1 MSDIDTS
8 PAALRALAAK
18 AGLTEP
24 ADRMAAPFWA
34 AAARDALRALAA
46 EKEAAIKPHDS
57 NRAGIAQAL
66 AMARNDIR
74 RAFDRDEITAE
85 DYRRMNDELD
95 RNAGI
100 VRADPK
106 PPMSA
111 AEKEASDR
119 VPGCEA
125 PARVLAE
132 WLGYAWDGLHDRDIS
147 NRYPDW
153 VYDDI
158 GGKNFQGG
166 RPALRRVAQAMLAAA
181 TVKPDLTVG
190 EEVTPL
196 KAVAVMG
203 VRPPLAQESSP
214 IISTTVDLR
223 TLAGAATPGPWQV
236 VTYRTPFSITRHD
249 GTTCSGEHVGRD
261 IATVRHHPQSHA
273 PYPIVTLGI
282 GVTQETPVHFVFI
295 RPEDADYLAA
305 VSPEV
310 VLALLDT
317 IDALRA
323 SLAAAEK
330 ERDAQTTPL
339 LWWKDHAL
347 KVETERDAAIARAE
361 KAEADLKY
369 VNEARALDL
378 ADHQTKIKEMAERIR
393 KAEAERDAA
402 RWQPIET
409 APRDRT
415 LIDLWAGERIAN
427 CAWNVPSKCWAER
440 VGASFDGK
448 HWAVVNNPTH
458 WMPLPAAPANP
469 EDPAHD

>member
-1 MSDIDTS
+1 MPDIDTS
-8 PAALRALAAK
+8 PAALRALAEALVTPKLGETATVHFK
-18 AGLTEP
+18 ALSLVKVTE
-24 ADRMAAPFWA
+24 M
-34 AAARDALRALAA
+34 LRALAA
-46 EKEAAIKPHDS
+46 EKEAA
-57 NRAGIAQAL
+57 
-66 AMARNDIR
+66 
-74 RAFDRDEITAE
+74 DR
-85 DYRRMNDELD
+85 
-95 RNAGI
+95 G
-100 VRADPK
+100 
-106 PPMSA
+106 
-111 AEKEASDR
+111 
-119 VPGCEA
+119 PGCEA
-125 PARVLAE
+125 AARVLAE
-132 WLGYAWDGLHDRDIS
+132 WFGYAWDGLHDRDIS

-153 VYDDI
+153 VYDGI
-158 GGKNFQGG
+158 GGKKFQGG

-203 VRPPLAQESSP
+203 VRPPLAQEASP

-261 IATVRHHPQSHA
+261 IATVQHHPQSHA

-330 ERDAQTTPL
+330 ERDEADASANKWMAQ
-339 LWWKDHAL
+339 AL
-347 KVETERDAAIARAE
+347 AELGARGRVETSLSVSAETAAQLLERAE
-361 KAEADLKY
+361 
-369 VNEARALDL
+369 
-378 ADHQTKIKEMAERIR
+378 

-409 APRDRT
+409 APRDR
-415 LIDLWAGERIAN
+415 LIL
-427 CAWNVPSKCWAER
+427 AWCDHEADPYSRDDINLTTYAAHAEELSHAPTGHHIVEWGGGWAE
-440 VGASFDGK
+440 SYEDGGGEMPD
-448 HWAVVNNPTH
+448 WWFVAGSEFEVVANPTH

-469 EDPAHD
+469 EDPAHAE